1 MNHKRNA
8 VRFAITV
15 FWLVVAGLFFTA
27 ASNAGN
33 AFSLSWATWL
43 FYGIAA
49 TVVLYIGAFAT
60 KHFWS
65 IK

>member
-8 VRFAITV
+8 VRFAIAV
-15 FWLVVAGLFFTA
+15 FWLLMAGLAFTA
-27 ASNAGN
+27 ISNAGN
-33 AFSLSWATWL
+33 ARSLGWGTWL

-49 TVVLYIGAFAT
+49 TVTTYAGVFFT

>member
-8 VRFAITV
+8 VRFAIAV
-15 FWLVVAGLFFTA
+15 FWMLMVGLAFTA
-27 ASNAGN
+27 ISNASNARALG
-33 AFSLSWATWL
+33 WGTWL

-49 TVVLYIGAFAT
+49 TVTLYVGVIAT
-60 KHFWS
+60 KQLWS

>member
-8 VRFAITV
+8 VRFSITV
-15 FWLVVAGLFFTA
+15 FWLLMVGLAFTA
-27 ASNAGN
+27 ISNAGN
-33 AFSLSWATWL
+33 AHALGWGTWL

-49 TVVLYIGAFAT
+49 TLALYVGTFAT

>member
-8 VRFAITV
+8 VRFAIAV
-15 FWLVVAGLFFTA
+15 FWMLMVGLFFTA
-27 ASNAGN
+27 ASNVSN
-33 AFSLSWATWL
+33 AHALGWGTWL

-49 TVVLYIGAFAT
+49 IVVLYIGAFAT